1 MSIAF
6 LDEALQRSL
15 EPGAPSTV
23 ARLITLRAMRDAG
36 LTPTVFVAPILPE
49 LTDSTEQ
56 INELIGTLADA
67 GVGNILPTPLYL
79 MRGVKTCSSPGCA
92 ASIPNCSPR
101 RPTSTRTARARPVI
115 TATSSGH
122 G

>member
-1 MSIAF
+1 
-6 LDEALQRSL
+6 
-15 EPGAPSTV
+15 
-23 ARLITLRAMRDAG
+23 MRDAG

-56 INELIGTLADA
+56 IDELIGTLADA
-67 GVGNILPTPLYL
+67 GAGNILPTPLYL
-79 MRGVKTCSSPGCA
+79 MRGPKDLFFA
-92 ASIPNCSPR
+92 WLRASIPNCSPR
-101 RPTSTRTARARPVI
+101 TPTSTRTARARPVI

>member
-6 LDEALQRSL
+6 LDGELQRSL

-49 LTDSTEQ
+49 PTDSTEQ
-56 INELIGTLADA
+56 IDVLIGALADA
-67 GVGNILPTPLYL
+67 GAGNILPTPLYL
-79 MRGVKTCSSPGCA
+79 MRGVRDLFFAWLA
-92 ASIPNCSPR
+92 ASIPNSSPR
-101 RPTSTRTARARPVI
+101 TPTATRTARARPVI

>member
-15 EPGAPSTV
+15 EPDAPSTA
-23 ARLITLRAMRDAG
+23 ARPITLRAMRDAG
-36 LTPTVFVAPILPE
+36 LTPTVFVAPILPA
-49 LTDSTEQ
+49 LTDSTKQ
-56 INELIGTLADA
+56 IDELIGTLADA
-67 GVGNILPTPLYL
+67 GAGTI
-79 MRGVKTCSSPGCA
+79 GA

-101 RPTSTRTARARPVI
+101 TPTSTRTARVRPVI

-122 G
+122 W

>member
-15 EPGAPSTV
+15 EPSAPSTV
-23 ARLITLRAMRDAG
+23 PRLIALRAMRDAG
-36 LTPTVFVAPILPE
+36 LTPTVFVAPIPPE

-56 INELIGTLADA
+56 IDELIGTLAEA
-67 GVGNILPTPLYL
+67 GAGNILPTPLYL
-79 MRGVKTCSSPGCA
+79 SAASKTCSSPGSA
-92 ASIPNCSPR
+92 VNIPNCSP
-101 RPTSTRTARARPVI
+101 PTPISTRTARARPVI
-115 TATSSGH
+115 TVTSSGP

>member
-23 ARLITLRAMRDAG
+23 ARPITASHARCR
-36 LTPTVFVAPILPE
+36 PHPIVFVAPILPE

-56 INELIGTLADA
+56 IDELIGTLADA
-67 GVGNILPTPLYL
+67 GAGNFSRHRCT
-79 MRGVKTCSSPGCA
+79 
-92 ASIPNCSPR
+92 
-101 RPTSTRTARARPVI
+101 
-115 TATSSGH
+115 
-122 G
+122 